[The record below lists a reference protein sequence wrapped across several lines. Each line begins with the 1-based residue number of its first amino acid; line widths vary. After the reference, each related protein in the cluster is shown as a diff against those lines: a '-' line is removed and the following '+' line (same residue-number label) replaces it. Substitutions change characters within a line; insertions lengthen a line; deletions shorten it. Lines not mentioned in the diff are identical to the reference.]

1 MTGLLAAKFPALTS
15 VLDGGALLNIAA
27 QRTFQ
32 REFIDMARSV
42 ETQFIVLKT
51 TVTVLLH
58 DALTPAEIQE
68 LVSDRASPLWTAPK
82 VEVALKQRLGDRGY
96 KVFIEGFAS
105 LLGSNRQHLPF
116 SPSLQMGMVAQADES
131 SAGGLDAS
139 QPRSGDNSQAY
150 HSRQSIEAIQNIND
164 VLENI
169 HSVRRVAE
177 NVEAVATGQ
186 VTIPTDSNGD
196 EYSLYSVK
204 TEAGG
209 EGEDM
214 TLSYLTVSLESANG
228 ASSHLEEEALLDTG
242 ATACAI
248 SPVFAQDLELEME
261 PSEKEQI
268 RTVALHQILRIA
280 GKAQLKMRWKDS
292 QGGKCGTKIWVKLV
306 LRAELD
312 VMWLS
317 KLDKKS
323 QKAQQELRA
332 KRLEENKASATA
344 STSIHGQGPGSSAT
358 STAGSSSTSNFAST
372 APSVPSSAGSS
383 KASPPIS

>member
-1 MTGLLAAKFPALTS
+1 MTGLLATKFPALTS
-15 VLDGGALLNIAA
+15 VLDGGALLNIAT

-42 ETQFIVLKT
+42 ETQFIVLQT

-96 KVFIEGFAS
+96 EGFIEGFAS
-105 LLGSNRQHLPF
+105 LLDTLE
-116 SPSLQMGMVAQADES
+116 SLDKSIRIIREAPTGKIF
-131 SAGGLDAS
+131 L
-139 QPRSGDNSQAY
+139 
-150 HSRQSIEAIQNIND
+150 SRQVFKWAC
-164 VLENI
+164 
-169 HSVRRVAE
+169 VRRVAE

-196 EYSLYSVK
+196 EYGLFSVE

-248 SPVFAQDLELEME
+248 SSVLAQDLELEIE

-268 RTVALHQILRIA
+268 RTVALHQTLRIA

-292 QGGKCGTKIWVKLV
+292 QGGKCGTKIWVYVVYGLAQSLLLSHDFTQNHPEVWTVARKLV
-306 LRAELD
+306 LRAEELD

-358 STAGSSSTSNFAST
+358 STAGSSSTSNLAST